1 MLAQNPC
8 GVDAALLSVNNTVK
22 LSLSQPHLF
31 YVERSAQGIIFFV
44 SIYCVCSCT
53 YNMLQRSVTPPMHPI
68 SINGFYVQIVL
79 AMVVPKSL
87 FHFKPPSPF
96 QHEQETIVNSLFSL
110 IYNYVL
116 FSPES
121 TFKTTSGFS
130 CNKIF

>member
-87 FHFKPPSPF
+87 FGFKHVSINHKKRCKSRKYNDHLDEIEPNSNATSSHFAP
-96 QHEQETIVNSLFSL
+96 
-110 IYNYVL
+110 
-116 FSPES
+116 
-121 TFKTTSGFS
+121 
-130 CNKIF
+130 